1 MRQPVG
7 LPARHSGAVAGEQVF
22 GPQVAAYRRRDLVQQ
37 PLGLKLRMPAT
48 DYSMQPAQGQGPF
61 PVRDVQRGQGFS
73 MQRTE
78 GQRRRNGH
86 VNILYKIGVC
96 EGWICKAGFT

>member
-1 MRQPVG
+1 MGNSVG
-7 LPARHSGAVAGEQVF
+7 LPPRHSGAVSGEQVF
-22 GPQVAAYRRRDLVQQ
+22 GPQVAAYGRRDLVQQ
-37 PLGLKLRMPAT
+37 PLGLKLRMPAA
-48 DYSMQPAQGQGPF
+48 DYSMQPAQRQGPF
-61 PVRDVQRGQGFS
+61 PVRDVHDDQGFS